1 MADARLVEQ
10 ITDEIMSKLSPD
22 KLWEMAFS
30 CRTVCI
36 EKDADRVRFIVE
48 CGAERIGLT
57 FETAP
62 VQSDLARYIDHT
74 LLKPNATRAEIEKL
88 CREALQFQ
96 FATVCINPVWVRLAS
111 GILQGSPVKVCSVA
125 GFPLGATPADV
136 KTYEARRAI
145 FDGAREIDMVMN
157 IGALKSGEDDLVRED
172 IRQVVEVCHQSQAG
186 CKVILE
192 TAFLTD
198 EEKVK
203 ACTFAKEAGADFV
216 KTSTGFG
223 PGGATAEDVA
233 LMRRVVGPSMGV
245 KAAGGIRDQIATR
258 KMLEAGATRI
268 GASAGVKIVRNEP
281 SSAPGSSY

>member
-1 MADARLVEQ
+1 MADAKLIDQ
-10 ITDEIMSKLSPD
+10 ITDEILARLGPER
-22 KLWEMAFS
+22 LWEMAYS

-48 CGAERIGLT
+48 CGAERIGVT
-57 FETAP
+57 SEMPP

-74 LLKPNATRAEIEKL
+74 LLRPNATRPEIEKL

-96 FATVCINPVWVRLAS
+96 FAAVCVNPVWVRLAARM
-111 GILQGSPVKVCSVA
+111 LEGSAVRTCSVA

-136 KTYEARRAI
+136 KAYEARRAI
-145 FDGAREIDMVMN
+145 FDGAREIDMVIN
-157 IGALKSGEDDLVRED
+157 VGALKSGDDELVRDD
-172 IRQVVEVCHQSQAG
+172 IRQVVQVCHELRAI

-192 TAFLTD
+192 TAYLSD

-203 ACTFAKEAGADFV
+203 ACTFAKEVGADFV

-233 LMRRVVGPSMGV
+233 LMRRIVGPKVGV
-245 KAAGGIRDQIATR
+245 KAAGGIRDLAATR

-268 GASAGVKIVRNEP
+268 GASAGVKIVQDQPAAAGEP
-281 SSAPGSSY
+281 RY